1 MNAMKAQTIRRAIA
15 VGCFGLIGGVG
26 AFTAGAWVSS
36 AMHSHLGSTTVAR
49 VPFSSLQAAVMA
61 QANAQKAASATASPT
76 PQPPPP
82 SPASA
87 IAAAR

>member
-1 MNAMKAQTIRRAIA
+1 MKAQTIRRAIA

-26 AFTAGAWVSS
+26 AFSAGAWGVG
-36 AMHSHLGSTTVAR
+36 AMHSHLDSTTVAK
-49 VPFSSLQAAVMA
+49 VPFSALQAAVMA
-61 QANAQKAASATASPT
+61 QANAQKVANATASPT
-76 PQPPPP
+76 PQPSPQP